1 MSSRILKFNNCSHN
15 SSQSSTINKDILRI
29 IHADESI
36 SIFID
41 EKNLEQ
47 IKTILQKNN
56 ITKVYKNLASINITL
71 EEGALKTP
79 GIVSVIV
86 NELAMNNI
94 NLLEFLYCVPQL
106 LWFVE
111 EEDLLKAYNVIYS
124 L

>member
-1 MSSRILKFNNCSHN
+1 
-15 SSQSSTINKDILRI
+15 
-29 IHADESI
+29 
-36 SIFID
+36 
-41 EKNLEQ
+41 LEQ